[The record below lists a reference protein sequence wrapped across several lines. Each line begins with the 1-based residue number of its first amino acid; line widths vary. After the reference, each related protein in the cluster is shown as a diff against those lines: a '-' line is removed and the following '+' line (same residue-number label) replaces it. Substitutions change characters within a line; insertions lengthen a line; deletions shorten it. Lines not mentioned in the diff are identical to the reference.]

1 MGMRT
6 GAPQTALEAAGW
18 RRLPFTSWP
27 WRSLGYLL
35 VTLPAR
41 YTDPAAWRETSYAIL
56 LASLVPVLCAAALL
70 AVLLAGVLIASPFM
84 VAAGLGPI
92 SLLVGQVSTVR
103 QAVPYVIVGIALLP
117 LLP

>member
-1 MGMRT
+1 SRRKR
-6 GAPQTALEAAGW
+6 APAAGAAAW
-18 RRLPFTSWP
+18 LRT
-27 WRSLGYLL
+27 
-35 VTLPAR
+35 R

-92 SLLVGQVSTVR
+92 ALLVGQVSTVR
-103 QAVPYVIVGIALLP
+103 QAVPYVIVGIALPP
-117 LLP
+117 LLPYLVTLGAGAGPARCRA